1 MGGVGQGTNSRGTN
15 YQRAMV
21 KTMRRGGV
29 ILGLSLTMAV
39 PAGAQE
45 QTPEQKLAALGIALP
60 AVDAPIAN
68 YVKAVRSGSLLFTAG
83 HGPCG
88 TLTKDQIGKVGGTL
102 SVDQGA
108 AAARATGVCLLATL
122 RAELGSLSR
131 VRRIVKVLGMVNSAP
146 DFPDHPKVMNGFSD
160 LMVAVFGERGRHARS
175 SVGVAALPGDMA
187 VEIEMI
193 VEVD

>member
-1 MGGVGQGTNSRGTN
+1 MMGVARPRANCQGANC
-15 YQRAMV
+15 QRT
-21 KTMRRGGV
+21 KTMRWGV
-29 ILGLSLTMAV
+29 MILGLALTLAV
-39 PAGAQE
+39 PVGAQE
-45 QTPEQKLAALGIALP
+45 QTPEQKLAALGITLP
-60 AVDAPIAN
+60 AVDAPVAN

-102 SVDQGA
+102 SVEQGV

-122 RAELGSLSR
+122 KTELGSLSR

>member
-1 MGGVGQGTNSRGTN
+1 MGVARQGTNFQGTN
-15 YQRAMV
+15 FQGTR
-21 KTMRRGGV
+21 TMRWGM
-29 ILGLSLTMAV
+29 ILGLALTMAV
-39 PAGAQE
+39 PVAAQE
-45 QTPEQKLAALGIALP
+45 QTPEQKLAALGITLP
-60 AVDAPIAN
+60 AVDAPVAN
-68 YVKAVRSGSLLFTAG
+68 YVKAVRSGPLLFTAG

-102 SVDQGA
+102 SVEQGA

-122 RAELGSLSR
+122 KAELGTLSR

-146 DFPDHPKVMNGFSD
+146 GFTEHPRVMNGFSD
-160 LMVAVFGERGRHARS
+160 LMVGVFGDRGKHARS

>member
-1 MGGVGQGTNSRGTN
+1 
-15 YQRAMV
+15 MV
-21 KTMRRGGV
+21 KTKRWGGV
-29 ILGLSLTMAV
+29 ILGLALALTMPV
-39 PAGAQE
+39 PVGAQE
-45 QTPEQKLAALGIALP
+45 QTPEQKLAALGITLP
-60 AVDAPIAN
+60 AVDAPVAN

-88 TLTKDQIGKVGGTL
+88 TPRKDQTGKVGGTL
-102 SVDQGA
+102 SIEQGA

-122 RAELGSLSR
+122 KAELGTLSR

-146 DFPDHPKVMNGFSD
+146 DFTEHPKVMNGFSD

-175 SVGVAALPGDMA
+175 AVGVAALPFDLA

>member
-1 MGGVGQGTNSRGTN
+1 MGEGCQGTKFQGTNFQGT
-15 YQRAMV
+15 R
-21 KTMRRGGV
+21 TMRWGGI
-29 ILGLSLTMAV
+29 ILGLALASAV
-39 PAGAQE
+39 PVGAQP
-45 QTPEQKLAALGIALP
+45 QTPEQKLAALGITLP
-60 AVDAPIAN
+60 AVDAPVAN

-102 SVDQGA
+102 SVEQGA

-122 RAELGSLSR
+122 KTELGTLSR

-146 DFPDHPKVMNGFSD
+146 GFTEHPKVMNGFSD
-160 LMVAVFGERGRHARS
+160 LMVAVFGERGKHARS

>member
-1 MGGVGQGTNSRGTN
+1 MMGVARPRANCQGANC
-15 YQRAMV
+15 QRT
-21 KTMRRGGV
+21 KTMRWGV
-29 ILGLSLTMAV
+29 MILGLALTMAV
-39 PAGAQE
+39 PVGAQE
-45 QTPEQKLAALGIALP
+45 QTPEQKLAALGITLP
-60 AVDAPIAN
+60 AVDAPVAN

-102 SVDQGA
+102 SVEQGV

-122 RAELGSLSR
+122 KTELGSLSR